1 MSCNHNCLN
10 IYQVKLCQT
19 ISICDAKEQYQS
31 ILKRLNMHIRKS
43 TDLDSVGTYEVE
55 SHALDQNL
63 EEEPGILQELTDHH
77 IVSIGRP

>member
-1 MSCNHNCLN
+1 
-10 IYQVKLCQT
+10 
-19 ISICDAKEQYQS
+19 
-31 ILKRLNMHIRKS
+31 MHIRKS